1 MLEQQQREYE
11 AQGKSVPNDGPVF
24 DTFPWNGELGK
35 LLDSATVSY
44 HFRTQVVKLSIP
56 KIRFHDLRHTHISQL
71 LNDGHPVAA
80 VSKRAGHK
88 NAAVTLRIY
97 THAMPGADEIMMEQF
112 DEEHLVRDLNVTHS
126 KEKPQFPE
134 VYMATPTGV
143 EPVSPL

>member
-1 MLEQQQREYE
+1 M
-11 AQGKSVPNDGPVF
+11 
-24 DTFPWNGELGK
+24 
-35 LLDSATVSY
+35 
-44 HFRTQVVKLSIP
+44 
-56 KIRFHDLRHTHISQL
+56 RHTHISQL

-112 DEEHLVRDLNVTHS
+112 DEEYLVRDLNVTYLQ
-126 KEKPQFPE
+126 EKPQNSAVF
-134 VYMATPTGV
+134 MATPTGV